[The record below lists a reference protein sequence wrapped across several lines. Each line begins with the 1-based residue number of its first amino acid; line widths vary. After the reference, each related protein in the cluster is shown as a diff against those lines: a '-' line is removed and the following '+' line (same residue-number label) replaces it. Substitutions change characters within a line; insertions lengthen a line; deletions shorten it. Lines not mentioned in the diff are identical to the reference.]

1 MGKSSIILTAV
12 MTTTMVLGFGS
23 AALAE
28 DSLPGQ
34 SKKVLLGNDQVLVLE
49 VRSSPGTKVP
59 MRTHPPGVLGYY
71 LSPAKVKATLS
82 DGKTKTVDIPAGR
95 VFWYPDG
102 LEHAIEIVGTTDQHV
117 LVIQLKK

>member
-1 MGKSSIILTAV
+1 MGQSSIIVTAV
-12 MTTTMVLGFGS
+12 MTTTMVMGCGS

-34 SKKVLLGNDQVLVLE
+34 SKKVLLDNDQVLVLE

-59 MRTHPPGVLGYY
+59 MHTHPPGMLGYY
-71 LSPAKVKATLS
+71 FSAAKVKATLP
-82 DGKTKTVDIPAGR
+82 DGKTKTVDIPAGK

-102 LEHAIEIVGTTDQHV
+102 LEHAIEIMGTTDQHV